1 MIPKNHKQFI
11 DPTAEETGLN
21 KMLVEDV
28 VGFYYSE
35 VRKMLNDMESV
46 NIKVIGLGTF
56 KVKEKQLLKLKL
68 RLKGHLEALKDPET
82 FNQMRVKKDI
92 ETKYAK
98 VEKISAMLISEKLRK
113 RNHREERNGKTE
125 EHLGE

>member
-1 MIPKNHKQFI
+1 MIPKSHKQFI
-11 DPTAEETGLN
+11 EPTAEDTGLN

-35 VRKMLNDMESV
+35 VRKMLNDMESI
-46 NIKVIGLGTF
+46 NIKIIGLGTF
-56 KVKEKQLLKLKL
+56 KVKEKQLIKLKL

-82 FNQMRVKKDI
+82 FNQMRIKKEI

-113 RNHREERNGKTE
+113 RNHREERNGNTE